1 MMPNLI
7 ELSDILLFGFNKNIM
22 GKLKKECLAST
33 KKKQGKKAKKAKKKG
48 RKK

>member
-7 ELSDILLFGFNKNIM
+7 ELSDILLFGFNKTVM
-22 GKLKKECLAST
+22 GKLKKECLKGT
-33 KKKQGKKAKKAKKKG
+33 KKKPRKVKKKG